1 MMHFF
6 STTTTHRPVHTGGHH
21 HGDKNDDCD
30 IMSAVVKEDVEKG
43 RNGWQHAAKMTR
55 QAFLRVG
62 TLAESTNAA
71 NEIRDARLDAMEK
84 RIGDLETR
92 CHVLLNGLES
102 EREDNAR
109 LTERVSALEKEHANF
124 RNECETVVGGLEKQ
138 VLTMATETSQMKATT
153 AKCARMEEIVKANEI
168 ALNAVAGSVDDAVA
182 VANVAKD
189 EAKRCVKMME
199 RGFDVNEI
207 RNDVNVLSAQMT
219 RVESERKECEKFAQA
234 CRKAA
239 SKAETEARKAD
250 VERTKTQS
258 FAEIVEQFNRE
269 VDRKM
274 QALKVGLQACDDAEA
289 LIKDRAREA
298 KAESDQNKD
307 AMEMFA
313 EKARRKL
320 MESCSHVERVAR
332 TCANVADA
340 STREMHEA
348 MENEKETL
356 RTLEEEMELR
366 FRDECDRFERAAK
379 HSKKEVEDVA
389 ETVKRQVVDE
399 CGQICDVVVAK
410 FVQDRAS
417 ELSETVV
424 SAIKMKASDAAADAR
439 RCAEMCSDVSKVAR
453 DAEQQF
459 QRKVDDGF
467 RSVDIAIARAE
478 AAQEDISTQ
487 KETILRA
494 VDEALDALRQREA
507 SCSKRMHDESEER
520 MRAFRRTID
529 ELKQSVGNIDAA
541 DVVAFKKRC
550 DGLEARVLECEKN
563 GRVSF
568 GTIEHVNRELERL
581 TLDFNDV
588 RVDVA
593 ERVKRDDEVC
603 KELERLE
610 KRVKEEIIA
619 ATERAQS
626 FALMEI
632 EPLRLENVEKIEG
645 ICEALFGLEN
655 GKMAGK
661 DAQTIK
667 AMTRTMFLESPR
679 SSEMYLGGGGGGAA
693 AVSME
698 MSSSSMMV
706 PTTESEE
713 SASVFAK
720 IRHLEALAKTFEKRS
735 EVEKLANEIAAR
747 QTEHSQVLKSLH
759 DGVQFAMRER
769 PTREAV
775 EHLVNDISERVLDL
789 ETDKEVNKTR
799 LRQVSETAKEII
811 DRRCEAL
818 EATHRAQLRKVA
830 NQRISMTHAS
840 TAEDE
845 VSSRSAFTK
854 SNEDSENKLESIL
867 LHEYPKRTEM
877 NAAIAGVE
885 NQIRR
890 VEERTRLKLDLKA
903 DKKDVVA
910 LAERMQNVQS

>member
-6 STTTTHRPVHTGGHH
+6 STTKHRPVHTGGHH
-21 HGDKNDDCD
+21 GDKNDDCD
-30 IMSAVVKEDVEKG
+30 MSTVVKEDVEKG

-62 TLAESTNAA
+62 TLAESANAA

-818 EATHRAQLRKVA
+818 EATHRAQLRKLA

>member
-6 STTTTHRPVHTGGHH
+6 STTKRGGGG
-21 HGDKNDDCD
+21 GDKNDGD
-30 IMSAVVKEDVEKG
+30 VTVTKEDVEKG

-62 TLAESTNAA
+62 TLAESANAA

-818 EATHRAQLRKVA
+818 EATHRAQLRKLA

>member
-6 STTTTHRPVHTGGHH
+6 STTKRPLHTGG
-21 HGDKNDDCD
+21 HGDKNDCD
-30 IMSAVVKEDVEKG
+30 MSTVVKEDVEKG

-62 TLAESTNAA
+62 TLAESANAA

-563 GRVSF
+563 GRISF

-818 EATHRAQLRKVA
+818 EATHRAQLRKLA

>member
-6 STTTTHRPVHTGGHH
+6 STTKRPVHTGGH

-30 IMSAVVKEDVEKG
+30 MSTVVKEDVEKG

-62 TLAESTNAA
+62 TLAESANAA

-439 RCAEMCSDVSKVAR
+439 RCAEMCSNVSKVAR

-818 EATHRAQLRKVA
+818 EATHRAQLRKLA

>member
-6 STTTTHRPVHTGGHH
+6 STTKRGGGG
-21 HGDKNDDCD
+21 GDKNDGD
-30 IMSAVVKEDVEKG
+30 VTVTKEDVEKG

-655 GKMAGK
+655 GKMAVK

-667 AMTRTMFLESPR
+667 AMTRTMFLESTR

-818 EATHRAQLRKVA
+818 EATHRAQLRKLA

-854 SNEDSENKLESIL
+854 SNEDSENKLEAIL

>member
-1 MMHFF
+1 
-6 STTTTHRPVHTGGHH
+6 
-21 HGDKNDDCD
+21 
-30 IMSAVVKEDVEKG
+30 
-43 RNGWQHAAKMTR
+43 
-55 QAFLRVG
+55 
-62 TLAESTNAA
+62 
-71 NEIRDARLDAMEK
+71 
-84 RIGDLETR
+84 
-92 CHVLLNGLES
+92 VLLNGLES

-109 LTERVSALEKEHANF
+109 LTERVSALEKEHSNF
-124 RNECETVVGGLEKQ
+124 RNECETVIGGLEKQ
-138 VLTMATETSQMKATT
+138 MLTMATETSQMKATT

-379 HSKKEVEDVA
+379 HSRKEVEDVA

-679 SSEMYLGGGGGGAA
+679 SSEMYLGVGGGGAA

-759 DGVQFAMRER
+759 EGVQFAMRER

-818 EATHRAQLRKVA
+818 EAAHRAQLRKLA

-845 VSSRSAFTK
+845 VSSRSVFTK
-854 SNEDSENKLESIL
+854 SNEDSENRLESIL

>member
-6 STTTTHRPVHTGGHH
+6 STTKRPLPGGGG
-21 HGDKNDDCD
+21 GDKNDCD
-30 IMSAVVKEDVEKG
+30 VVVTKEDVEKG

-62 TLAESTNAA
+62 TLAESANAA

-818 EATHRAQLRKVA
+818 EATHRAQLRKLA

>member
-1 MMHFF
+1 MHFF
-6 STTTTHRPVHTGGHH
+6 STTKRGG
-21 HGDKNDDCD
+21 GDKNDGD
-30 IMSAVVKEDVEKG
+30 VTVTKEDVEKG

-818 EATHRAQLRKVA
+818 EATHRAQLRKLA

-854 SNEDSENKLESIL
+854 SNEDSENKLEAIL

>member
-6 STTTTHRPVHTGGHH
+6 STTKRPVHTGGH

-30 IMSAVVKEDVEKG
+30 IMSTVVKEDVEKG

-818 EATHRAQLRKVA
+818 EATHRAQLRKLA

>member
-1 MMHFF
+1 MHFF
-6 STTTTHRPVHTGGHH
+6 STTKRPLHTGG
-21 HGDKNDDCD
+21 HGDKNDCD
-30 IMSAVVKEDVEKG
+30 MSTVVKEDVEKG

-775 EHLVNDISERVLDL
+775 EHLVNDITERVLDL

-818 EATHRAQLRKVA
+818 EATHRAQLRKLA

-854 SNEDSENKLESIL
+854 SNEDSENKLEAIL

>member
-1 MMHFF
+1 
-6 STTTTHRPVHTGGHH
+6 
-21 HGDKNDDCD
+21 
-30 IMSAVVKEDVEKG
+30 
-43 RNGWQHAAKMTR
+43 
-55 QAFLRVG
+55 
-62 TLAESTNAA
+62 
-71 NEIRDARLDAMEK
+71 
-84 RIGDLETR
+84 
-92 CHVLLNGLES
+92 
-102 EREDNAR
+102 
-109 LTERVSALEKEHANF
+109 
-124 RNECETVVGGLEKQ
+124 
-138 VLTMATETSQMKATT
+138 
-153 AKCARMEEIVKANEI
+153 
-168 ALNAVAGSVDDAVA
+168 
-182 VANVAKD
+182 
-189 EAKRCVKMME
+189 
-199 RGFDVNEI
+199 
-207 RNDVNVLSAQMT
+207 
-219 RVESERKECEKFAQA
+219 
-234 CRKAA
+234 
-239 SKAETEARKAD
+239 
-250 VERTKTQS
+250 
-258 FAEIVEQFNRE
+258 
-269 VDRKM
+269 
-274 QALKVGLQACDDAEA
+274 
-289 LIKDRAREA
+289 
-298 KAESDQNKD
+298 
-307 AMEMFA
+307 
-313 EKARRKL
+313 
-320 MESCSHVERVAR
+320 
-332 TCANVADA
+332 
-340 STREMHEA
+340 
-348 MENEKETL
+348 
-356 RTLEEEMELR
+356 
-366 FRDECDRFERAAK
+366 
-379 HSKKEVEDVA
+379 
-389 ETVKRQVVDE
+389 
-399 CGQICDVVVAK
+399 
-410 FVQDRAS
+410 
-417 ELSETVV
+417 
-424 SAIKMKASDAAADAR
+424 
-439 RCAEMCSDVSKVAR
+439 
-453 DAEQQF
+453 
-459 QRKVDDGF
+459 
-467 RSVDIAIARAE
+467 
-478 AAQEDISTQ
+478 
-487 KETILRA
+487 
-494 VDEALDALRQREA
+494 
-507 SCSKRMHDESEER
+507 
-520 MRAFRRTID
+520 
-529 ELKQSVGNIDAA
+529 
-541 DVVAFKKRC
+541 
-550 DGLEARVLECEKN
+550 
-563 GRVSF
+563 
-568 GTIEHVNRELERL
+568 
-581 TLDFNDV
+581 
-588 RVDVA
+588 
-593 ERVKRDDEVC
+593 
-603 KELERLE
+603 
-610 KRVKEEIIA
+610 
-619 ATERAQS
+619 
-626 FALMEI
+626 MEI

-818 EATHRAQLRKVA
+818 EATHRAQLRKLA

>member
-6 STTTTHRPVHTGGHH
+6 STTKRGG
-21 HGDKNDDCD
+21 GDKNDGD
-30 IMSAVVKEDVEKG
+30 VTVTKEDVEKG

-775 EHLVNDISERVLDL
+775 EHLVNDITERVLDL

-818 EATHRAQLRKVA
+818 EATHRAQLRKLA

-854 SNEDSENKLESIL
+854 SNEDSENKLEAIL

>member
-6 STTTTHRPVHTGGHH
+6 STTKRPLHTGG

-30 IMSAVVKEDVEKG
+30 MSTVVKEDVEKG

-818 EATHRAQLRKVA
+818 EATHRAQLRKLA

>member
-6 STTTTHRPVHTGGHH
+6 STTKRGGGG
-21 HGDKNDDCD
+21 GDKNDGD
-30 IMSAVVKEDVEKG
+30 VTVTKEDVEKG

-818 EATHRAQLRKVA
+818 EATHRAQLRKLA

>member
-6 STTTTHRPVHTGGHH
+6 STTKRPLPGG
-21 HGDKNDDCD
+21 GDKNDCD
-30 IMSAVVKEDVEKG
+30 ITVVKEDVEKG

-62 TLAESTNAA
+62 TLAESANAA

-153 AKCARMEEIVKANEI
+153 AKCARMEEIVKANEM
-168 ALNAVAGSVDDAVA
+168 ALSAVAGSVDDAVA

-379 HSKKEVEDVA
+379 HSRKEVEDVA

-818 EATHRAQLRKVA
+818 EATHRAQLRKLA

-845 VSSRSAFTK
+845 VSSRSVFTK

>member
-6 STTTTHRPVHTGGHH
+6 STTKRPLHTGGH

-30 IMSAVVKEDVEKG
+30 IMSTVVKEDVEKG

-62 TLAESTNAA
+62 TLAESANAA

-818 EATHRAQLRKVA
+818 EATHRAQLRKLA

>member
-6 STTTTHRPVHTGGHH
+6 STTKRPLHTGG
-21 HGDKNDDCD
+21 HGDKNDCD
-30 IMSAVVKEDVEKG
+30 MSTVVKEDVEKG

-62 TLAESTNAA
+62 TLAESANAA

-818 EATHRAQLRKVA
+818 EATHRAQLRKLA

>member
-1 MMHFF
+1 MHFF
-6 STTTTHRPVHTGGHH
+6 STTKRPVHTGGHH
-21 HGDKNDDCD
+21 GDKNDCD
-30 IMSAVVKEDVEKG
+30 MSTVVKEDVEKG

-62 TLAESTNAA
+62 TLAESANAA

-818 EATHRAQLRKVA
+818 EATHRAQLRKLA

>member
-1 MMHFF
+1 
-6 STTTTHRPVHTGGHH
+6 
-21 HGDKNDDCD
+21 
-30 IMSAVVKEDVEKG
+30 
-43 RNGWQHAAKMTR
+43 
-55 QAFLRVG
+55 
-62 TLAESTNAA
+62 
-71 NEIRDARLDAMEK
+71 
-84 RIGDLETR
+84 
-92 CHVLLNGLES
+92 
-102 EREDNAR
+102 
-109 LTERVSALEKEHANF
+109 
-124 RNECETVVGGLEKQ
+124 
-138 VLTMATETSQMKATT
+138 
-153 AKCARMEEIVKANEI
+153 
-168 ALNAVAGSVDDAVA
+168 
-182 VANVAKD
+182 
-189 EAKRCVKMME
+189 
-199 RGFDVNEI
+199 
-207 RNDVNVLSAQMT
+207 
-219 RVESERKECEKFAQA
+219 
-234 CRKAA
+234 
-239 SKAETEARKAD
+239 
-250 VERTKTQS
+250 
-258 FAEIVEQFNRE
+258 
-269 VDRKM
+269 
-274 QALKVGLQACDDAEA
+274 
-289 LIKDRAREA
+289 
-298 KAESDQNKD
+298 
-307 AMEMFA
+307 
-313 EKARRKL
+313 
-320 MESCSHVERVAR
+320 
-332 TCANVADA
+332 
-340 STREMHEA
+340 MHEA

-818 EATHRAQLRKVA
+818 EATHRAQLRKLA

>member
-6 STTTTHRPVHTGGHH
+6 STTKRPLPGG
-21 HGDKNDDCD
+21 HGDKNDCD
-30 IMSAVVKEDVEKG
+30 IITVVKEDVEKG

-62 TLAESTNAA
+62 TLAESANAA

-818 EATHRAQLRKVA
+818 EATHRAQLRKLA

>member
-6 STTTTHRPVHTGGHH
+6 STTKRPLHTGG
-21 HGDKNDDCD
+21 HGDKNDCD
-30 IMSAVVKEDVEKG
+30 MSTVVKEDVEKG

-818 EATHRAQLRKVA
+818 EATHRAQLRKLA

>member
-6 STTTTHRPVHTGGHH
+6 STTKHRPVHTGGH

-30 IMSAVVKEDVEKG
+30 IMSTVVKEDVEKG

-818 EATHRAQLRKVA
+818 EATHRAQLRKLA

>member
-1 MMHFF
+1 MHFF
-6 STTTTHRPVHTGGHH
+6 STTKRPPGEGGG
-21 HGDKNDDCD
+21 GDKNDCD
-30 IMSAVVKEDVEKG
+30 VVVTKEDVEKG

-62 TLAESTNAA
+62 TLAESANAA

-679 SSEMYLGGGGGGAA
+679 SSEMYLGGGGGGGAA

-818 EATHRAQLRKVA
+818 EATHRAQLRKLA

>member
-6 STTTTHRPVHTGGHH
+6 STTKRPLPSGGGG
-21 HGDKNDDCD
+21 GDKNDCD
-30 IMSAVVKEDVEKG
+30 VTVTKEDVEKG

-62 TLAESTNAA
+62 TLAESANAA

-550 DGLEARVLECEKN
+550 DGLEARALECEKN

-818 EATHRAQLRKVA
+818 EATHRAQLRKLA

>member
-1 MMHFF
+1 M
-6 STTTTHRPVHTGGHH
+6 T
-21 HGDKNDDCD
+21 
-30 IMSAVVKEDVEKG
+30 KEDVEKG

-62 TLAESTNAA
+62 TLAESANAA

-818 EATHRAQLRKVA
+818 EATHRAQLRKLA

>member
-1 MMHFF
+1 MSSSSFEKRKQTNKTNIKETNDDTNDNKIRFF
-6 STTTTHRPVHTGGHH
+6 SRNANV
-21 HGDKNDDCD
+21 
-30 IMSAVVKEDVEKG
+30 MKEDVEKG
-43 RNGWQHAAKMTR
+43 TKEWSSVPSAVRR
-55 QAFLRVG
+55 AFLRLG
-62 TLAESTNAA
+62 LISERENSA
-71 NEIRDARLDAMEK
+71 NEIRDSRLEATEK
-84 RIGDLETR
+84 RLGDVEKR
-92 CHVLLNGLES
+92 CQILLNGVEC
-102 EREDNAR
+102 EREENAR
-109 LTERVSALEKEHANF
+109 LMERLSSLEKEHATF
-124 RNECETVVGGLEKQ
+124 RNECETIVSGLEKH
-138 VLTMATETSQMKATT
+138 VLNVTTETSQMKATV
-153 AKCARMEEIVKANEI
+153 AKSAQMEAIVKANEI
-168 ALNAVAGSVDDAVA
+168 ALNAVASSVDDAVA
-182 VANVAKD
+182 VSRVAKD

-207 RNDVNVLSAQMT
+207 RNDVNVLTAQMT
-219 RVESERKECEKFAQA
+219 RVESERRECEKFAQA
-234 CRKAA
+234 SRKAA
-239 SKAETEARKAD
+239 SKAEEEARKAD

-258 FAEIVEQFNRE
+258 FAEIVGQFNRE

-274 QALKVGLQACDDAEA
+274 QALKVGLQACDEAEG
-289 LIKDRAREA
+289 LIKDRVREA
-298 KAESDQNKD
+298 KAESDRNRD

-313 EKARRKL
+313 EKARGKL

-348 MENEKETL
+348 VENEKETL

-379 HSKKEVEDVA
+379 SARTEVEDVA
-389 ETVKRQVVDE
+389 EAVKGQVVDE
-399 CGQICDVVVAK
+399 CGQVCDVVIAK
-410 FVQDRAS
+410 FVQERAS

-487 KETILRA
+487 KDTILRA

-568 GTIEHVNRELERL
+568 GTLEHVNRELERL

-588 RVDVA
+588 RGDVA
-593 ERVKRDDEVC
+593 ERLRRDEEVC

-610 KRVKEEIIA
+610 KRVKEEIVA

-626 FALMEI
+626 FAQMEI

-667 AMTRTMFLESPR
+667 AMTRTMFLD
-679 SSEMYLGGGGGGAA
+679 SSTSAMEMYLGGGG
-693 AVSME
+693 SME
-698 MSSSSMMV
+698 MSSSSTLL
-706 PTTESEE
+706 PTTEHGEGD

-720 IRHLEALAKTFEKRS
+720 IRRLEALAKTFEKRS
-735 EVEKLANEIAAR
+735 EVEKLANEIASR

-799 LRQVSETAKEII
+799 LRQVTESAKEII

-818 EATHRAQLRKVA
+818 EAAHRAQLRKLA
-830 NQRISMTHAS
+830 NQRIST
-840 TAEDE
+840 TTQTTTENE
-845 VSSRSAFTK
+845 VSSRSTFT
-854 SNEDSENKLESIL
+854 NNDDGENRLEAIL

-910 LAERMQNVQS
+910 LAERVVNK

>member
-6 STTTTHRPVHTGGHH
+6 STTKRPLHTGG
-21 HGDKNDDCD
+21 HGDKNDCD
-30 IMSAVVKEDVEKG
+30 ISTVVKEDVEKG

-818 EATHRAQLRKVA
+818 EATHRAQLRKLA

>member
-6 STTTTHRPVHTGGHH
+6 STTKRPLPSGGGG
-21 HGDKNDDCD
+21 GDKNDCD
-30 IMSAVVKEDVEKG
+30 VTVTKEDVEKG

-340 STREMHEA
+340 STREIHEA

-818 EATHRAQLRKVA
+818 EATHRAQLRKLA

>member
-6 STTTTHRPVHTGGHH
+6 STTKRPLPGG
-21 HGDKNDDCD
+21 GDKNDCD
-30 IMSAVVKEDVEKG
+30 IVVTKEDVEKG

-62 TLAESTNAA
+62 TLAESANAA

-379 HSKKEVEDVA
+379 HSRKEVEDVA

-679 SSEMYLGGGGGGAA
+679 ASEMYLGGGGGGGAAA

-818 EATHRAQLRKVA
+818 EAAHRAQLRKLA

-845 VSSRSAFTK
+845 VSSRSVFTK
-854 SNEDSENKLESIL
+854 SNEDSENRLESIL

>member
-1 MMHFF
+1 MLHFF
-6 STTTTHRPVHTGGHH
+6 STTKRPLPGG
-21 HGDKNDDCD
+21 GDKNDCD
-30 IMSAVVKEDVEKG
+30 ITVVKEDVEKG

-62 TLAESTNAA
+62 TLAESANAA

-818 EATHRAQLRKVA
+818 EATHRAQLRKLA

>member
-6 STTTTHRPVHTGGHH
+6 STTKRPLHTGGH
-21 HGDKNDDCD
+21 HGDKNDCD
-30 IMSAVVKEDVEKG
+30 MSTVVKEDVEKG

-62 TLAESTNAA
+62 TLAESANAA

-818 EATHRAQLRKVA
+818 EATHRAQLRKLA

>member
-6 STTTTHRPVHTGGHH
+6 STTKRPLPGG
-21 HGDKNDDCD
+21 GDKNDCD
-30 IMSAVVKEDVEKG
+30 ISTVVKEDVEKG

-62 TLAESTNAA
+62 TLAESANAA

-775 EHLVNDISERVLDL
+775 EHLVNDITERVLDL

-818 EATHRAQLRKVA
+818 EATHRAQLRKLA

>member
-6 STTTTHRPVHTGGHH
+6 STKRPLPGGGGF
-21 HGDKNDDCD
+21 GDKNGD
-30 IMSAVVKEDVEKG
+30 IIVVKEDVEKG

-62 TLAESTNAA
+62 TLAESANAA

-307 AMEMFA
+307 VMEMFA

-818 EATHRAQLRKVA
+818 EATHRAQLRKLA

>member
-30 IMSAVVKEDVEKG
+30 IRSAVVKEDVEKG

-453 DAEQQF
+453 DVEQQF

-818 EATHRAQLRKVA
+818 EATHRAQLRKLA

>member
-6 STTTTHRPVHTGGHH
+6 STTKRPLPSGGGG
-21 HGDKNDDCD
+21 GDKNDCD
-30 IMSAVVKEDVEKG
+30 VTVTKEDVEKG

-62 TLAESTNAA
+62 TLAESANAA

-818 EATHRAQLRKVA
+818 EATHRAQLRKLA

>member
-6 STTTTHRPVHTGGHH
+6 STTKRGGGG
-21 HGDKNDDCD
+21 GDKNDGD
-30 IMSAVVKEDVEKG
+30 VTVTKEDVEKG

-818 EATHRAQLRKVA
+818 EATHRAQLRKLA

-854 SNEDSENKLESIL
+854 SNEDSENKLEAIL

>member
-6 STTTTHRPVHTGGHH
+6 STTKRPLHTGGH
-21 HGDKNDDCD
+21 HGDKNDCD
-30 IMSAVVKEDVEKG
+30 MSTVVKEDVEKG

-62 TLAESTNAA
+62 TLAESANAA

-789 ETDKEVNKTR
+789 ETDQEVNKTR
-799 LRQVSETAKEII
+799 LRPVSETAKEII

-818 EATHRAQLRKVA
+818 EATHRAQLRKLA

>member
-6 STTTTHRPVHTGGHH
+6 STTKRPVHTGGH

-30 IMSAVVKEDVEKG
+30 MSTVVKEDVEKG

-818 EATHRAQLRKVA
+818 EATHRAQLRKLA

-845 VSSRSAFTK
+845 VSSRFAFTK